1 MREGYIT
8 DITTSQGNKPIC
20 DEESHALGT
29 QANQRAAVLE
39 GKVSALEA
47 AHAYMN
53 SSDTWFGCRWPKGN
67 SNTEGTP
74 VGNLFRLKYMQDI
87 LKIGGYMVKNDHS
100 RRKLNR
106 NDHRIYENGEAV
118 DFTGADGHYQWG
130 WGVGLYY
137 AAWEDEDYEYEA
149 FDDRPIP
156 GVPCVY
162 IPVGS
167 RSCAGFAQLDRTNN
181 ILCSTLNKTAQ
192 FRGGNN
198 TSAWDET
205 YRSLLGKPATNI
217 TVANFATYARA
228 NGTMWFTSERVMI
241 FITGALARVFF
252 HNRNIQAAYNPLLTA
267 DGLHQGGLGQGESAH
282 TVSEEWNAFNSYN
295 PFIDLDLGIEKGD
308 FTGLLSTTV
317 KDAEDNDVNITGIP
331 CFMGLKNFYK
341 YLTTMTED
349 EVLVNQDD
357 KSQALY
363 IEKMIDG
370 SSFDMSGAGTHTL
383 VGKTPIPAAAGWSY
397 IKKISMDYLSGMPV
411 ESGGTEDTFYADGY
425 YNPKGTSGDVRG
437 CYRLGNAING
447 DYAGSCFLYGNLAPS
462 NAYAFRGAVLCEFT
476 LPFITELAVIA

>member
-20 DEESHALGT
+20 DEESLALGM

-100 RRKLNR
+100 RRKLHKT
-106 NDHRIYENGEAV
+106 DHRIYENGEAV

-181 ILCSTLNKTAQ
+181 ILCSYINKTAQ

-198 TSAWDET
+198 SNWDET

-217 TVANFATYARA
+217 GMPTFATYARA
-228 NGTMWFTSERVMI
+228 NGNMWFTSERVMI

-267 DGLHQGGLGQGESAH
+267 DGLHQGGLGQGESF
-282 TVSEEWNAFNSYN
+282 SDSSQWNAYNSYN
-295 PFIDLDLGIEKGD
+295 PFIDLDCGIERGD
-308 FTGLLSTTV
+308 FTGLLSTTI
-317 KDAEDNDVNITGIP
+317 KDSEGNDINITGIP

-341 YLTTMTED
+341 YLWTITED
-349 EVLVNQDD
+349 ELLVDQAD

-363 IEKMIDG
+363 VEEMIDG
-370 SSFDMSGAGTHTL
+370 TTFDVSGAGTHLL
-383 VGKTPIPAAAGWSY
+383 VGKTPIPASAGWSY
-397 IKKISMDYLSGMPV
+397 IKKISMEYLTGMPV
-411 ESGGTEDTFYADGY
+411 ESGGTASTFYADGY
-425 YNPKGTSGDVRG
+425 YNPKGEAGTVRG
-437 CYRLGNAING
+437 CLRLGGANG
-447 DYAGSCFLYGNLAPS
+447 GDRAGSCFLHGDFAPS
-462 NAYAFRGAVLCEFT
+462 VAVASRGAVLCEFV
-476 LPFITELAVIA
+476 LPFSTKLAVIA

>member
-20 DEESHALGT
+20 DEESYALGT

-167 RSCAGFAQLDRTNN
+167 RSCAGYAQLDRTNN
-181 ILCSTLNKTAQ
+181 ILCSYINKTAQ

-217 TVANFATYARA
+217 GMPTFATYARA
-228 NGTMWFTSERVMI
+228 NGNMWFTSERVML

-252 HNRNIQAAYNPLLTA
+252 HNRNIQAAFNATLTA
-267 DGLHQGGLGQGESAH
+267 DGLHQGGLGQGATYPSNW
-282 TVSEEWNAFNSYN
+282 TSDWGYN
-295 PFIDLDLGIEKGD
+295 PYIDLDCGIERGD
-308 FTGLLSTTV
+308 FTGLLSTTI
-317 KDAEDNDVNITGIP
+317 KDPEDNDVNITGIP

-341 YLTTMTED
+341 YLWTMTED
-349 EVLVNQDD
+349 ELLVCQADG
-357 KSQALY
+357 SQALY
-363 IEKMIDG
+363 VEEMIDG
-370 SSFDMSGAGTHTL
+370 TTFNVSGIGTHLL
-383 VGKTPIPAAAGWSY
+383 VGKTPIHASAGWSY
-397 IKKISMDYLSGMPV
+397 IKKISFEYLTGMPV
-411 ESGGTEDTFYADGY
+411 EDGGTASTYYADGY
-425 YNPKGTSGDVRG
+425 YNPNVKEAGALRG
-437 CYRLGNAING
+437 ATRLGDAYHG
-447 DYAGSCFLYGNLAPS
+447 VYAGVLYLYGNYAPS
-462 NAYAFRGAVLCEFT
+462 NANAGRGAVLCEFT
-476 LPFITELAVIA
+476 LPFSTKLAVIA

>member
-8 DITTSQGNKPIC
+8 DITTSHGNKPIC
-20 DEESHALGT
+20 DEESFALGT

-87 LKIGGYMVKNDHS
+87 FKIGGYMVKNDHS
-100 RRKLNR
+100 RRKLHKT
-106 NDHRIYENGEAV
+106 DHRIYENGEAV

-181 ILCSTLNKTAQ
+181 ILCSYINKTAQ

-198 TSAWDET
+198 SNWDET

-217 TVANFATYARA
+217 GMPTFATYARA
-228 NGTMWFTSERVMI
+228 NGNMWFTSERVML

-267 DGLHQGGLGQGESAH
+267 DGLHQGGLGQGESF
-282 TVSEEWNAFNSYN
+282 SDGSQWNANNSYN
-295 PFIDLDLGIEKGD
+295 PFIDLDCGIERGD
-308 FTGLLSTTV
+308 FTGLLSTTI
-317 KDAEDNDVNITGIP
+317 KDAEDNDINITGIP

-341 YLTTMTED
+341 YLWTMTED
-349 EVLVNQDD
+349 EILINQAD

-363 IEKMIDG
+363 VEEMIDG
-370 SSFDMSGAGTHTL
+370 SAFDISGAGTHLL
-383 VGKTPIPAAAGWSY
+383 VGKTPIPASAGWSY
-397 IKKISMDYLSGMPV
+397 IKKISMEYLTGMPV
-411 ESGGTEDTFYADGY
+411 ESGGTASTFYADGY
-425 YNPKGTSGDVRG
+425 YNPKGEAGTVRG
-437 CYRLGNAING
+437 CTRLGRARSGGN
-447 DYAGSCFLYGNLAPS
+447 AGSCFLGGSYAPS
-462 NAYAFRGAVLCEFT
+462 GASAGWGAVLCEFV
-476 LPFITELAVIA
+476 LPFSTKLAVIA

>member
-20 DEESHALGT
+20 DEESLALGM

-100 RRKLNR
+100 RRKLHKT
-106 NDHRIYENGEAV
+106 DHRIYENGEAV
-118 DFTGADGHYQWG
+118 DFTGTDGHYQWG

-181 ILCSTLNKTAQ
+181 ILCSYINKTAQ

-198 TSAWDET
+198 SNWDET

-217 TVANFATYARA
+217 GMPTFATYARA
-228 NGTMWFTSERVMI
+228 NGNMWFTSERVMI

-267 DGLHQGGLGQGESAH
+267 DGLHQGGLGQGESF
-282 TVSEEWNAFNSYN
+282 SDSSQWNAYNSYN
-295 PFIDLDLGIEKGD
+295 PFIDLDCGIERGD
-308 FTGLLSTTV
+308 FTGLLSTTI
-317 KDAEDNDVNITGIP
+317 KDSEGNDINITGIP

-341 YLTTMTED
+341 YLWTITED
-349 EVLVNQDD
+349 ELLVNQAD

-363 IEKMIDG
+363 VEEMIDG
-370 SSFDMSGAGTHTL
+370 TTFDVSDAGTHLL
-383 VGKTPIPAAAGWSY
+383 VGKTPIPASAGWSY
-397 IKKISMDYLSGMPV
+397 IKKISMEYLTGMPV
-411 ESGGTEDTFYADGY
+411 ESGGTASTFYADGY
-425 YNPKGTSGDVRG
+425 YNPKGDAGTVRG
-437 CYRLGNAING
+437 CSRLGGAYGG
-447 DYAGSCFLYGNLAPS
+447 DSAGSCYLSGLDAPS
-462 NAYAFRGAVLCEFT
+462 SAPAYRGAVLCEFV
-476 LPFITELAVIA
+476 LPFSTKLAVIA

>member
-8 DITTSQGNKPIC
+8 DITTSHGNKPIC
-20 DEESHALGT
+20 DEESFALGT

-87 LKIGGYMVKNDHS
+87 FKIGGYMVKNDHS
-100 RRKLNR
+100 RRKLHKT
-106 NDHRIYENGEAV
+106 DHRIYENGEAV

-181 ILCSTLNKTAQ
+181 ILCSYINKTAQ

-198 TSAWDET
+198 SNWDET

-217 TVANFATYARA
+217 GMPTFATYARA
-228 NGTMWFTSERVMI
+228 NGNMWFTSERVML

-267 DGLHQGGLGQGESAH
+267 DGLHQGGLGQGESF
-282 TVSEEWNAFNSYN
+282 SDGSQWNANNSYN
-295 PFIDLDLGIEKGD
+295 PFIDLDCGIERGD
-308 FTGLLSTTV
+308 FTGLLSTTI
-317 KDAEDNDVNITGIP
+317 KDAEDNDINITGIP

-341 YLTTMTED
+341 YLWTMTED
-349 EVLVNQDD
+349 EILINQAD

-363 IEKMIDG
+363 VEEMIDG
-370 SSFDMSGAGTHTL
+370 SAFDISGAGTHLL
-383 VGKTPIPAAAGWSY
+383 VGKTPIPASAGWSY
-397 IKKISMDYLSGMPV
+397 IKKISMEYLTGMPV
-411 ESGGTEDTFYADGY
+411 ESGGTASTFYADGY
-425 YNPKGTSGDVRG
+425 YNPKGEAGTVRG
-437 CYRLGNAING
+437 CHRLGCANVG
-447 DYAGSCFLYGNLAPS
+447 DLAGSCCLSGHDAPS
-462 NAYAFRGAVLCEFT
+462 DAAANRGAVLCEFV
-476 LPFITELAVIA
+476 LPFSTKLAVIA

>member
-20 DEESHALGT
+20 DEESLALGM

-100 RRKLNR
+100 RRKLHKT
-106 NDHRIYENGEAV
+106 DHRIYENGEAV

-181 ILCSTLNKTAQ
+181 ILCSYINKTAQ

-198 TSAWDET
+198 SNWDET

-217 TVANFATYARA
+217 GMPTFATYARA
-228 NGTMWFTSERVMI
+228 NGNMWFTSERVMI

-267 DGLHQGGLGQGESAH
+267 DGLHQGGLGQGESFSKDSQWSAY
-282 TVSEEWNAFNSYN
+282 NSYN
-295 PFIDLDLGIEKGD
+295 PFIDLDCGIERGD
-308 FTGLLSTTV
+308 FTGLLSTTI
-317 KDAEDNDVNITGIP
+317 KDSEGNDINITGIP

-341 YLTTMTED
+341 YLWTITED
-349 EVLVNQDD
+349 ELLVDQAD

-363 IEKMIDG
+363 VEEMIDG
-370 SSFDMSGAGTHTL
+370 TTFDVSGAGTHLL
-383 VGKTPIPAAAGWSY
+383 VGKTPIPASAGWSY
-397 IKKISMDYLSGMPV
+397 IKKISMEYLTGMPV
-411 ESGGTEDTFYADGY
+411 ESGGTASTFYADGY
-425 YNPKGTSGDVRG
+425 YNPKGEAGIVRG
-437 CYRLGNAING
+437 CRRLGSAG
-447 DYAGSCFLYGNLAPS
+447 DGVNAGSCYLGGGGAPS
-462 NAYAFRGAVLCEFT
+462 HANAYGGAVLCEFT
-476 LPFITELAVIA
+476 IPFSTKLAVIA